1 MDPFGLEAGCPRA
14 GRTCGALTVL
24 GARFSLGSPV
34 IAPASLTARLA
45 PSGPVGAG
53 VPPVA
58 GPPPGS
64 VGAAGLAAGAVS
76 TTVRG
81 IAIFATRAAVG
92 PVTLVAVSSAVTL
105 VAVSSAVTLVAVSSA
120 VTLVAVSSAVT
131 LVAVSSAVTLVA
143 VSSAL
148 ARGGCAVP
156 PGVPV
161 AVAAGSRRERGGYQR
176 SGTAAYQLEPSG
188 RFRTSPGGNSAVIS
202 RPSSPPST
210 SAFRTE
216 PTAAASGTRSP
227 ETSPLGRPRPGG
239 PPGPGAVVT
248 LAGEFYLESSRHGP
262 QSYTP
267 RQRLTTA
274 GNMHY
279 VKLRRSGCAGLEPA
293 VAGM

>member
-81 IAIFATRAAVG
+81 IAISATRAAVG

-105 VAVSSAVTLVAVSSA
+105 VAVSSAVTLVTVSSA
-120 VTLVAVSSAVT
+120 VTLVT
-131 LVAVSSAVTLVA
+131 VAP
-143 VSSAL
+143 AL

-188 RFRTSPGGNSAVIS
+188 RFRTSPGGEQRGYLQTVQSAVH
-202 RPSSPPST
+202 
-210 SAFRTE
+210 F
-216 PTAAASGTRSP
+216 
-227 ETSPLGRPRPGG
+227 
-239 PPGPGAVVT
+239 
-248 LAGEFYLESSRHGP
+248 
-262 QSYTP
+262 
-267 RQRLTTA
+267 
-274 GNMHY
+274 
-279 VKLRRSGCAGLEPA
+279 GLQN
-293 VAGM
+293 

>member
-105 VAVSSAVTLVAVSSA
+105 VAVSSAVTLVTVSP
-120 VTLVAVSSAVT
+120 
-131 LVAVSSAVTLVA
+131 
-143 VSSAL
+143 AL

-161 AVAAGSRRERGGYQR
+161 AAAAGSRRERGGYR
-176 SGTAAYQLEPSG
+176 RAGTAAYQLEPSG
-188 RFRTSPGGNSAVIS
+188 RFRTSPGGGQRGYLQTVQSAV
-202 RPSSPPST
+202 R
-210 SAFRTE
+210 F
-216 PTAAASGTRSP
+216 
-227 ETSPLGRPRPGG
+227 
-239 PPGPGAVVT
+239 
-248 LAGEFYLESSRHGP
+248 
-262 QSYTP
+262 
-267 RQRLTTA
+267 
-274 GNMHY
+274 
-279 VKLRRSGCAGLEPA
+279 GLQN
-293 VAGM
+293 